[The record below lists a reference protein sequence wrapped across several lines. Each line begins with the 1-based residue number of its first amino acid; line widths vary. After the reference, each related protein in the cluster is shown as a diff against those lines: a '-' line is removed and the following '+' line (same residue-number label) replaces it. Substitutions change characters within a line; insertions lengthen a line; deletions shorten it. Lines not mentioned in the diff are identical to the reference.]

1 MAPLGLRRI
10 AGWCSGL
17 TMLPLSF
24 YATQA
29 MHGLVYGMLLFL
41 VASGLTLVFGMMR
54 VLNVAHAGF
63 YMLGAYLAYAVTKIS
78 GDFWLSLVIVPILT
92 GLLGGTVERV
102 LLRPIQALGHA
113 YEMLLTFGLFY
124 MIGEAVIWT
133 WGTLSLQ
140 VPTPALLEG
149 SIPLFGALY
158 PIYRLF
164 ILAFSTIVCIAMAVV
179 LMRTRIGIIIRSTVS
194 DDAMVA
200 SLGIPTHWVRF
211 GVFAAG
217 SALAG
222 LAGAIA
228 APFQQADPL
237 MGSLILVD
245 AFVVVVLGGFGS
257 LMGALLAALIIGQ
270 IQSFGILLL
279 PEFAMVFQFMLMAGV
294 LIFRPQGLFGEA
306 G

>member
-63 YMLGAYLAYAVTKIS
+63 YMLGAYLAYTVTKIS

-92 GLLGGTVERV
+92 GLLVALSNGFCSGRS
-102 LLRPIQALGHA
+102 RPSAMPMRCCSRLVS
-113 YEMLLTFGLFY
+113 FY

-200 SLGIPTHWVRF
+200 TLGIPTHWVRF